1 MRTTISSSKMQLM
14 NLPLEVLDQL
24 FNNVKSLSNVPFDIR
39 ICCRYLVLNYVD
51 FPSTLTLDVWKVLPY
66 LQVWPGSEI
75 QVGFWGLF
83 LYSYPYCID
92 TWNSFN
98 GTELRVSDVTTLKMQ
113 SGWPELS
120 ELERKLIDWLIGLA
134 EVAPQIELARKDVF
148 SKSKSVYLYFCPQSL
163 TNFAAID
170 RGIDP
175 EYLCIK
181 IIPDESRTIVQELSS
196 HKYEN
201 LERFSLEY
209 LGHEGFVNVLE
220 LLWSLNTSYKYDSFT
235 LTTSVFTFGN
245 DASKTSAK
253 IIAELTSKF
262 KRFIVYTVDKGQS
275 LPVRRIPLTPK
286 N

>member
-1 MRTTISSSKMQLM
+1 MLKCLQLTEM
-14 NLPLEVLDQL
+14 EKIRSNQLNVYVNFGPREQLPQ
-24 FNNVKSLSNVPFDIR
+24 SNS
-39 ICCRYLVLNYVD
+39 RYLVLNYVD

-148 SKSKSVYLYFCPQSL
+148 SKLKSVYLYFCPQSL

-181 IIPDESRTIVQELSS
+181 IIPDESPTIVQELSS

-209 LGHEGFVNVLE
+209 LGHEGFVNVE
-220 LLWSLNTSYKYDSFT
+220 AIASLLNFNQVKLISL
-235 LTTSVFTFGN
+235 SV
-245 DASKTSAK
+245 S
-253 IIAELTSKF
+253 
-262 KRFIVYTVDKGQS
+262 
-275 LPVRRIPLTPK
+275 
-286 N
+286 